1 LKNCTKDQKQ
11 LLFRDGFGNIIVL
24 GGIVCFFLMLSGNP
38 DYCSRWRTKMKIR
51 LVIVLVL
58 IILCAC
64 LPFMNGCANN
74 AQTGAAIGGAG
85 GVLIGAIAGG
95 GGGAIVGG
103 LIGAGGGYVVGN
115 EMDK

>member
-1 LKNCTKDQKQ
+1 
-11 LLFRDGFGNIIVL
+11 
-24 GGIVCFFLMLSGNP
+24 
-38 DYCSRWRTKMKIR
+38 MKIR
-51 LVIVLVL
+51 LLIVLAL
-58 IILCAC
+58 IILCVC
-64 LPFMNGCANN
+64 LPLMNGCANN

-95 GGGAIVGG
+95 GGGAVVGG

>member
-1 LKNCTKDQKQ
+1 LEAKLY
-11 LLFRDGFGNIIVL
+11 LLLVFRG
-24 GGIVCFFLMLSGNP
+24 SP
-38 DYCSRWRTKMKIR
+38 DYCSRWRSKMRGR
-51 LVIVLVL
+51 LVIIFAL
-58 IILCAC
+58 IILCVC

-95 GGGAIVGG
+95 GGGAVVGG